1 MIVPSVLKRF
11 AVSHIRISEAHL
23 FLVHHAV
30 ALSFFD

>member
-1 MIVPSVLKRF
+1 MVVLGVPECL